1 MKQKACTQPSATADR
16 PQVVGRADRVS
27 PAAVAAVAPAVAA
40 ASEVEVSDLELTRA
54 VAALLHKEDE
64 MPRAVLAPA
73 SVLDHSLR
81 AARPRTRSSAVRSIR
96 SSSHAV
102 AAVAEAMAGPVLCS
116 DLSPK

>member
-1 MKQKACTQPSATADR
+1 M
-16 PQVVGRADRVS
+16 
-27 PAAVAAVAPAVAA
+27 AAVAAVAAVGMGGAAAAAVVVGAAVAPVAPAVAV